1 VKRDRPVMTTKPDT
15 NPKSGPRICPRFAQ
29 NGAFFG
35 QILHSD
41 ALYGKQ
47 NVFAEG
53 LGIVGFDWGFAG

>member
-1 VKRDRPVMTTKPDT
+1 VAPGFAHDL
-15 NPKSGPRICPRFAQ
+15 PKTGH
-29 NGAFFG
+29 FFG

-53 LGIVGFDWGFAG
+53 LGIVGFD